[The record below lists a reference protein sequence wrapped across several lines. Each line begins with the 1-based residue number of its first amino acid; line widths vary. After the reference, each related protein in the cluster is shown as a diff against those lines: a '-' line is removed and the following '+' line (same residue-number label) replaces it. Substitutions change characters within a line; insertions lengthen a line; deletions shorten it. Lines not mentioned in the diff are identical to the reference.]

1 MLPVGVFLK
10 YLQILLLGD
19 LSNWYIDNIKLCSS
33 SNPHSTFGL
42 SGQWYSAVPPPTYCL
57 LTELLGTQLNRS
69 LSNFIPTVLSLFGE
83 TESWFGAV
91 WCSPGKRCP
100 LLSTFSSE
108 YDLKYVICNNAGLS
122 LFTFS
127 LEGNLKEEGTRQ
139 CEISSRCFSSS
150 AHLVVSFILT
160 LMSHMALS
168 PTTSLNPFYHLKMAS

>member
-83 TESWFGAV
+83 TESWFGAL
-91 WCSPGKRCP
+91 GKGAPCFP
-100 LLSTFSSE
+100 LFLQNMTSSTWSAIMLV
-108 YDLKYVICNNAGLS
+108 YPYS
-122 LFTFS
+122 LF
-127 LEGNLKEEGTRQ
+127 LLKEIWKRKAQGSVR
-139 CEISSRCFSSS
+139 SL
-150 AHLVVSFILT
+150 LVVSLPLHI
-160 LMSHMALS
+160 
-168 PTTSLNPFYHLKMAS
+168 